1 LASISST
8 LLHDGNLDL
17 FRSDEEK
24 GAGILFL
31 DLVKKR
37 TSTRRYSQIPVDR
50 KDLDR
55 CIEAARLAP
64 SACNSQP
71 WSFVISDDPERNHK
85 ICSSIFSGPYR
96 MNRFAEEA
104 PVLIFIKTERSR
116 YSAMFGG
123 LFRGTTFSLIDIGI
137 ACEHLVLQATEL
149 GLGTCWIGW
158 FNEKALKKE
167 LGLSGKHRFD
177 IVLTMGYPV
186 RDNVPSKKRKDI
198 ESIRRYL

>member
-1 LASISST
+1 
-8 LLHDGNLDL
+8 
-17 FRSDEEK
+17 
-24 GAGILFL
+24 LFL

-37 TSTRRYSQIPVDR
+37 TSTRRYSQIPVAREDI
-50 KDLDR
+50 DR

-71 WSFVISDDPERNHK
+71 WSFVVSDDPERNHK

-104 PVLIFIKTERSR
+104 PVLIFVKTERSR

-137 ACEHLVLQATEL
+137 ACEHLVLQAAEL

-158 FNEKALKKE
+158 FNERALKKE
-167 LGLSGKHRFD
+167 LGLSGKYRFD
-177 IVLTMGYPV
+177 IALTLGYPA
-186 RDNVPSKKRKDI
+186 RDGIHPKKRKGM

>member
-1 LASISST
+1 MDSISST
-8 LLHDGNLDL
+8 LLHDEHLAF

-37 TSTRRYSQIPVDR
+37 TSTRRYSQIPVAREDI
-50 KDLDR
+50 DR

-71 WSFVISDDPERNHK
+71 WSFVVSDDPERNHK

-104 PVLIFIKTERSR
+104 PVLIFVKTERSR

-123 LFRGTTFSLIDIGI
+123 LFRGTTFGLIDIGI
-137 ACEHLVLQATEL
+137 ACEHLVLQAAEL

-158 FNEKALKKE
+158 FNERALKKE

-177 IVLTMGYPV
+177 IALTMGYPAREGV
-186 RDNVPSKKRKDI
+186 QPKKRKSM